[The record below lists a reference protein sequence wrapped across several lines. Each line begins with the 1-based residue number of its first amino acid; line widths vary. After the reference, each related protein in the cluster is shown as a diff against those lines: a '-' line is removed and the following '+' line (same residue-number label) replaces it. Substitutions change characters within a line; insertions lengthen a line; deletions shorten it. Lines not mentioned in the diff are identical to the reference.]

1 MAGPF
6 KMKGNPMQ
14 RNFGIGSP
22 VQKKEKTANELVEER
37 TKLRE
42 NQSKLDERKAEGKKT
57 FLGNYRRK
65 RNLKKQEKNQQLIN
79 TNEEALSWRNNSEK
93 KIPVKPPESMRKVGD
108 KVDKG
113 TQPAVG
119 YYDENG
125 EFQHGMKP

>member
-1 MAGPF
+1 MAEPF
-6 KMKGNPMQ
+6 KMRGNPMQ

-22 VQKKEKTANELVEER
+22 VQKKEKSANELVAER

-79 TNEEALSWRNNSEK
+79 TNKEALSWRNNSEK
-93 KIPVKPPESMRKVGD
+93 KNQTKPPESERKVGERVYPD
-108 KVDKG
+108 K
-113 TQPAVG
+113 QRAVG
-119 YYDENG
+119 YIDENG